1 VFALD
6 DRTGNILTTIAVYA
20 AVVVAAFL
28 TRSTLGVFLL
38 ALLLAY
44 LLEPIV
50 AGIARLMSRSSHGRA
65 IAIAVVY
72 AGLTALTVVVG
83 YAFGSPVAAQVRRFV
98 AAIPDI
104 TGRLDKALPGGHTDL
119 VSPVVARAT
128 GAVVNAAEGIAWL
141 LLVPIVAIF
150 FLGNRSGL
158 LQRTADLF
166 GRGSDVAAAKRTID
180 QVDRALAEYARAQ
193 LILATLSGI
202 FYASATALLG
212 FPYPLALGALGGA
225 LEFVPAFGWIAAAV
239 AILVTGWAAHAHWI
253 AMAVLI
259 GVWRLV
265 QNFVNSPLVMS
276 DHLQMNPML
285 VLFAMM
291 AGGQLGG
298 LTGIVISLPAIA
310 VARILWAERRAASSQ
325 SNIALFKS

>member
-1 VFALD
+1 MVALD
-6 DRTGNILTTIAVYA
+6 ERTGNILTTIAVYA

-28 TRSTLGVFLL
+28 ARSTLGVFLL

-50 AGIARLMSRSSHGRA
+50 AAVARPLSGSSHGRA

-72 AGLTALTVVVG
+72 AGLAALVVVVG
-83 YAFGSPVAAQVRRFV
+83 YAFGSPLAAQVRRFV
-98 AAIPDI
+98 AAIPEI
-104 TGRLDKALPGGHTDL
+104 TGRIDKALPGGHTDI
-119 VSPVVARAT
+119 VSSLAAGAT
-128 GAVVNAAEGIAWL
+128 GAVINAAAQIAWL
-141 LLVPIVAIF
+141 FLVPIVAIF

-158 LQRTADLF
+158 LQSTVDLF

-193 LILATLSGI
+193 LILATLSGV

-225 LEFVPAFGWIAAAV
+225 LEFVPAFGWIAAAI

-253 AMAVLI
+253 VMAVLI

-265 QNFVNSPLVMS
+265 QNFVNSPRVMGE
-276 DHLQMNPML
+276 HLQMNPML

-298 LTGIVISLPAIA
+298 LTGIVMSLPAVA
-310 VARILWAERRAASSQ
+310 VARILWADRGANSSQ
-325 SNIALFKS
+325 SNVTLFKS

>member
-1 VFALD
+1 MVALD
-6 DRTGNILTTIAVYA
+6 DRTGNILTTIALYA

-28 TRSTLGVFLL
+28 ARSTLGVFLL

-44 LLEPIV
+44 LLEPVV
-50 AGIARLMSRSSHGRA
+50 AGIERLISRGSHGRA
-65 IAIAVVY
+65 IAITAVY
-72 AGLTALTVVVG
+72 TGLTGILGVVG
-83 YAFGSPVAAQVRRFV
+83 YAFGSPAAAQVRRLV
-98 AAIPDI
+98 AAVPEI
-104 TGRLDKALPGGHTDL
+104 TGRLDTALPGGDTDL
-119 VSPVVARAT
+119 VSSLMARAS

-141 LLVPIVAIF
+141 FLVPIVAVF

-158 LQRTADLF
+158 LQSTADLF

-225 LEFVPAFGWIAAAV
+225 LEFVPAFGWIAATI
-239 AILVTGWAAHAHWI
+239 AILATGWAAHAHWI

-265 QNFVNSPLVMS
+265 QNFVNSPRVMG

-298 LTGIVISLPAIA
+298 LTGIVISLPAVA
-310 VARILWAERRAASSQ
+310 VARILWAERRAKSSQ
-325 SNIALFKS
+325 SNVALFKS